1 MTRSGI
7 SPLFDRVFLQ
17 VSAEPCYTPSLC
29 LWTYLARGLV
39 NAFTS
44 CFVKR
49 KRGCCA
55 AASYLA
61 VITGTS
67 SLFANLP
74 NYCSSKRT
82 CPRTQLRLPKLCP
95 GYAELRTQPQ
105 RAAFHIMGRI
115 LFSSLSSA
123 TREAGQKKANAFAS
137 SYTHLPFRCRPEL
150 PESEL
155 RGKWKES

>member
-55 AASYLA
+55 AASLWRLSLA
-61 VITGTS
+61 V
-67 SLFANLP
+67 AP
-74 NYCSSKRT
+74 CSQICQIIVLQKGLAHVLS
-82 CPRTQLRLPKLCP
+82 CV
-95 GYAELRTQPQ
+95 
-105 RAAFHIMGRI
+105 
-115 LFSSLSSA
+115 SLSSA
-123 TREAGQKKANAFAS
+123 RATRSYAPSPRGPRSTSWAESFSHLSQAPHAKLGRKRQMHLHHHTPTCLFDAAPSYRKAS
-137 SYTHLPFRCRPEL
+137 
-150 PESEL
+150 
-155 RGKWKES
+155 